1 MWKNMTVYSLQQP
14 LYKKEDQ
21 TGFSLRAMCRLSKCK
36 TSAHYAGLLQHTST
50 AKHKR
55 NSLFW
60 WNFFPFIHSFSFCSP
75 CQYFRN
81 VCFWNAIKSHE
92 LIKWLSYIMVG
103 NTTSSG
109 GFFFVVFGEP
119 SCVLLGLIQEALL
132 SVSLVRPGNTVG
144 YLQKR
149 AGLLKQQAVWSYCR
163 WMRNNSVLWY
173 IKLKVSQR
181 KGETQLLCSVSV
193 LE

>member
-36 TSAHYAGLLQHTST
+36 TSAHYAGLLQHAST

-55 NSLFW
+55 NNSLFW

-109 GFFFVVFGEP
+109 GFFCCCLWRAKLRSFGLDSRGLVECF
-119 SCVLLGLIQEALL
+119 SC
-132 SVSLVRPGNTVG
+132 
-144 YLQKR
+144 
-149 AGLLKQQAVWSYCR
+149 
-163 WMRNNSVLWY
+163 
-173 IKLKVSQR
+173 
-181 KGETQLLCSVSV
+181 ETWQHCWLFTK
-193 LE
+193 